1 MCPDAAAGYRG
12 GGGGGSK
19 ARAFGGMGRG
29 MAEDG
34 GKEGRARG
42 GEKVAAGAAIGG
54 MLVLGKDR

>member
-1 MCPDAAAGYRG
+1 MLLLAT
-12 GGGGGSK
+12 GGGGSK

-54 MLVLGKDR
+54 MLVLGKAR